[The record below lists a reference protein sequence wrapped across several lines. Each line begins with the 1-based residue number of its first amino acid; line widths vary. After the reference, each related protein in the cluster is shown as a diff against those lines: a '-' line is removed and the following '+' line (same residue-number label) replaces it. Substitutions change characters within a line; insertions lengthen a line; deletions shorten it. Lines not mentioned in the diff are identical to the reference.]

1 MKNRVLGNSPGVK
14 PVSDGNIRGR
24 TEIRRMR
31 GMRGGAGVAAI
42 CGMFS
47 ALLLSGV
54 ANAAD
59 DHELA
64 KQLSN
69 PVASLIS
76 VPFQLNWDTGIGPKD
91 ANRTTLNVQPVLPF
105 SLNSDWNLISRT
117 IVPIIDA
124 QSPANGVDSSSGI
137 GDVVQSLF
145 FSPKK
150 PVGGWILGG
159 GPVFL
164 IPTATEEAFKSRQTG
179 LGPTAVALRQEHGWT
194 YGALA
199 NHIWG
204 LRNPGDREQI
214 SSTFLQPFLVYTTP
228 TAVSYSLNTE
238 STYNW
243 RSSQWTVPI
252 NVSISKLT
260 SIGSQKVSF
269 QLGARY
275 YAEKPDGGADW
286 GLRFAVTFLFPK

>member
-1 MKNRVLGNSPGVK
+1 MNRFWCISTVVNAA
-14 PVSDGNIRGR
+14 SDGIIRSR
-24 TEIRRMR
+24 AEIHPVR

-54 ANAAD
+54 ANAAE

-124 QSPANGVDSSSGI
+124 QSPANGVDSASGL
-137 GDVVQSLF
+137 GDVVQSIF

-150 PVGGWILGG
+150 PVDGWVLGG

-164 IPTATEEAFKSRQTG
+164 IPTATEDAFKSRQFG
-179 LGPTAVALRQEHGWT
+179 LGPTAVALRQSGGWT
-194 YGALA
+194 YGVLA

-204 LRNPGDREQI
+204 VRKPGDREKV
-214 SSTFLQPFLVYTTP
+214 SSTFLQPFLAYTTP
-228 TAVSYSLNTE
+228 TAVTYSLNTE
-238 STYNW
+238 STYDW
-243 RSSQWTVPI
+243 RSSQWTVPV
-252 NVSISKLT
+252 NVSVSKLV
-260 SIGSQKVSF
+260 SIGSQKLSLQTGV
-269 QLGARY
+269 RY
-275 YAEKPDGGADW
+275 YADGPDGGPNW
-286 GLRFAVTFLFPK
+286 GLKFAVTFLFPK

>member
-1 MKNRVLGNSPGVK
+1 MNRFWCISTVVNAA
-14 PVSDGNIRGR
+14 SDGNIRSR
-24 TEIRRMR
+24 AEIHRVR

-54 ANAAD
+54 ANAAE

-124 QSPANGVDSSSGI
+124 QSPANGVDSASGL
-137 GDVVQSLF
+137 GDVVQSIF

-150 PVGGWILGG
+150 PVDGWVLGG

-164 IPTATEEAFKSRQTG
+164 IPTATEDAFKSRQFG
-179 LGPTAVALRQEHGWT
+179 LGPTAVALRQSGGWT

-204 LRNPGDREQI
+204 VRKPGDREKV
-214 SSTFLQPFLVYTTP
+214 SSTFLQPFLAYTTP
-228 TAVSYSLNTE
+228 TAVTYSLNTE
-238 STYNW
+238 STYEW
-243 RSSQWTVPI
+243 RSSQWTVPV
-252 NVSISKLT
+252 NVSVSKLV
-260 SIGSQKVSF
+260 SIGSQKLSLQTGV
-269 QLGARY
+269 RY
-275 YAEKPDGGADW
+275 YADGPDGGPNW
-286 GLRFAVTFLFPK
+286 GLKFAVTFLFPK